1 MQLRKII
8 TLLACLFIVSFSL
21 AQKDVPR
28 GWHLAD
34 PATDSLYGISLN
46 KAYQFLKDK
55 NKSSQTITVA
65 VLDGGIDTAHEDLKN
80 IIWNNTKEI
89 PGNGIDDD
97 KNGYADDMHGWNFLG
112 NKDGSCLKR
121 ASDEK
126 SRVYYRFKEKFL
138 GSTIDSTKLNAED
151 QFQYNMWLRAS
162 TEMNVS
168 SDDQMEITFL
178 EIISK
183 NLKKND
189 KTLQDEMGKA
199 EYTVEAA
206 ENFEPKSKA
215 AKEAKYNYL
224 TAVRLLE
231 RESDETN
238 TSIIA
243 ELDEYA
249 EGKREAIEA
258 KTTAPKDYRAEF
270 VKDDYSNINDKF
282 YGNNNVKGPDAQH
295 GTHVAGIIGAQRKNN
310 IGIDGVADN
319 IKIMSV
325 RTVPN
330 GDEYDKDIALA
341 IFYAVDNGAKV
352 INMSF
357 GKAYSP
363 DKNWI
368 DSAVKYAETKDV
380 LIVHAAGNESW
391 DLDERESFPTPT
403 YLNTKTKATNFITV
417 GASSDPKIKGTLAA
431 DFSNYG
437 KINVDVFAPGVKIYS
452 TLPGNQYG
460 NESGTSMAAPV
471 VTGVAAL
478 IRSNFPSLSAQQV
491 KEVIEKSVFIPDTTV
506 KCIKPGT
513 KDESIAFAALSKT
526 GGIVNAYN
534 AVVAA
539 YEMEH
544 SIPAQKNKN
553 KKNKQ

>member
-1 MQLRKII
+1 MHLRKII
-8 TLLACLFIVSFSL
+8 TLVACLFVFGFSQ

-34 PATDSLYGISLN
+34 PSTDSLYGISLN

-65 VLDGGIDTAHEDLKN
+65 VLDGGIDTAHEDLIN
-80 IIWNNTKEI
+80 IMWHNAKEI

-97 KNGYADDMHGWNFLG
+97 KNGYADDIQGWNFLG
-112 NKDGSCLKR
+112 NKDGGCLKR

-138 GSTIDSTKLNAED
+138 GKEIDTAQLNAED
-151 QFQYNMWLRAS
+151 KFQYNMWLRAS

-189 KTLQDEMGKA
+189 LLLQDEMGKK
-199 EYTVEAA
+199 EYTINTVED
-206 ENFEPKSKA
+206 FEPKTKNG
-215 AKEAKYNYL
+215 KEAKYNYL
-224 TAVRLLE
+224 TAVKLLE

-238 TSIIA
+238 TAIIS

-258 KTTAPKDYRAEF
+258 KTTAPKDYRAEL
-270 VKDDYSNINDKF
+270 VKDNYSDINDKF

-357 GKAYSP
+357 GKAFSP
-363 DKNWI
+363 EKRWV
-368 DSAVKYAETKDV
+368 DSAVKYAAAKDV

-391 DLDERESFPTPT
+391 NIDEKESFPTPV
-403 YLNTKTKATNFITV
+403 YLNTKTKAPNFITV

-437 KINVDVFAPGVKIYS
+437 KNNVDVFAPGVKIYS

-471 VTGVAAL
+471 VTGIAAL

-513 KDESIAFAALSKT
+513 KDEYIAFSELSKT

-534 AVVAA
+534 AVAA
-539 YEMEH
+539 ASEMELNN
-544 SIPAQKNKN
+544 QKNKN